1 MKIREVINHLE
12 KKFPLSLQEDFDNCG
27 IQCGDK
33 EQEITGV
40 LVCFDLFEEIIEEAI
55 SKKANLIIS
64 HHPLIVRTLLK
75 RIEPTNRIGKIIFKA
90 IENHLVIYSMH
101 TNIDNANGGGNDLF
115 AQKLGLMDVSV
126 LSPKLS
132 QYQKIVFYAPEDE
145 SSEVKDALF
154 KIGCGVLGKYE
165 NCSYSTPGQGTFKPL
180 KGAKPHIGD
189 INYIEEVNEERV
201 EMIFPAAIQRNV
213 INTLYKYH
221 PYEEP
226 AFDIIR
232 LENPSRDSGLGR
244 VGKLPSP
251 MEESDFFNYLKKALN
266 INHIRFSGKLNRKI
280 EKVALCGGGGASFI
294 HEAMAFG
301 ADVYISGDFKYHDFF
316 VPDNQML
323 IADIGHFEG
332 EHFIKEIIY
341 NEIKENFITFAT
353 SLSEIEKLKIQY
365 I

>member
-1 MKIREVINHLE
+1 MKIKEVINHLE
-12 KKFPLSLQEDFDNCG
+12 KKYPLSLQEDFDNCG

-40 LVCFDLFEEIIEEAI
+40 LVCFDLFEEIIDEAI
-55 SKKANLIIS
+55 SKKANLVIS

-75 RIEPTNRIGKIIFKA
+75 KIEPVGRIGKIIFKA

-101 TNIDNANGGGNDLF
+101 TNIDNGCGGGNDVF
-115 AQKLGLMDVSV
+115 AEKLGLKDISV

-132 QYQKIVFYAPEDE
+132 QFQKIVFYVPEDE
-145 SSEVKDALF
+145 SANVKDALF
-154 KIGCGVLGKYE
+154 KIGCGRVGKYE
-165 NCSYSTPGQGTFKPL
+165 NCSYSTSGNGTFKPL
-180 KGAKPHIGD
+180 KGAKPHKGE
-189 INYIEEVNEERV
+189 INYIEEVKEERV
-201 EMIFPAAIQRNV
+201 EMIFPASIQRNV
-213 INTLYKYH
+213 IKTLYQYH

-244 VGKLPSP
+244 VGKLATS
-251 MEESDFFNYLKKALN
+251 MEESDFFDYLKKTLN

-280 EKVALCGGGGASFI
+280 EKIAICGGGGASLI
-294 HEAMAFG
+294 NEALASG
-301 ADVYISGDFKYHDFF
+301 ADVYVSGDFKYHDFF
-316 VPDNQML
+316 IPDNQMI

-353 SLSEIEKLKIQY
+353 SLSEVEKLKIQY